1 MALDLNNLNTEEQ
14 QFADALEQSGM
25 SITDTAIKADLQ
37 ALADA
42 AHLPIANSNRYS
54 PFWNFCIQAVILP
67 VQFLVAFLIRR
78 VMPGLYVKTASG
90 AMLDLIAWGYD
101 LTRKPAVKTRGD
113 LVFSRGNTS
122 GQLQVPAGT
131 RVRTIAI
138 NGNVYRMITLFDATI
153 EAGSSSVRVAAEAES
168 AGSAYNLGATYYSIM
183 DSSVPGVVAVT
194 NPIDYL
200 SLPGADEESDEELR
214 LRIRNQFSAVGDWH
228 TDAKYKAMIAA
239 QTGFRIDRIFFD
251 HNIPRGP
258 GSADA
263 YILFDAGT
271 VPTAYLAAVNA
282 YISDQGNHGH
292 GDDLL
297 VKAMP
302 ETTHDVAVD
311 VIFKASV
318 APAAKAG
325 ILANIEQFI
334 RCAFRENSD
343 YLPEVTQTW
352 PYARFSFSRLD
363 YELHDN
369 FPGIAAL
376 EWAQGDIVST
386 LDVPRLDTLTVAET
400 D

>member
-14 QFADALEQSGM
+14 QFSDALGQAGM
-25 SITDTAIKADLQ
+25 PVTETAIKAELQ
-37 ALADA
+37 GMADA
-42 AHLPIANSNRYS
+42 AHLAIANPSRYS
-54 PFWNFCIQAVILP
+54 PFWNFCTQAVTMP
-67 VQFLVAFLIRR
+67 VQFLVAFLVRR
-78 VMPGLYVKTASG
+78 VMPGLYVKTATG

-101 LTRKPAVKTRGD
+101 LTRKPAVKTQGD
-113 LVFSRGNTS
+113 LIFSRGNTS
-122 GQLQVPAGT
+122 GQLQIPAGT

-138 NGNVYRMITLFDATI
+138 NGNVYRMITLVSAVI
-153 EAGSSSVRVAAEAES
+153 EVGSNSVRVAAEAEA

-194 NPIDYL
+194 NPEDYL
-200 SLPGADEESDEELR
+200 TLPGADAESDEELR

-271 VPTAYLAAVNA
+271 IPTEYLATVNA

-297 VKAMP
+297 VKALP

-318 APAAKAG
+318 ASSAKAG
-325 ILANIEQFI
+325 LLAEIEQFI
-334 RCAFRENSD
+334 RCAFRENTD

-352 PYARFSFSRLD
+352 PFSRFSFSRLD

-376 EWAQGDIVST
+376 EWAQGDIVSA
-386 LDVPRLDTLTVAET
+386 LAVPRLDTLTVMEAS
-400 D
+400 